1 MQELRGHDDLVN
13 WRRATLEGKL
23 HLEKKFTI
31 GIVAAAQSDDA
42 DAVEQHGRRVEA
54 DNQIGETMW
63 QIGHV
68 AHAAQIVPAFLPVR
82 RDPR

>member
-31 GIVAAAQSDDA
+31 GIVGDVVAAQSDDA
-42 DAVEQHGRRVEA
+42 DAVEQHGRRVQA
-54 DNQIGETMW
+54 DNQIGETM
-63 QIGHV
+63 
-68 AHAAQIVPAFLPVR
+68 
-82 RDPR
+82 

>member
-31 GIVAAAQSDDA
+31 GIVGAAQSDDA
-42 DAVEQHGRRVEA
+42 DAVEQHGRRVQA

-63 QIGHV
+63 QIR
-68 AHAAQIVPAFLPVR
+68 HAAHVVQIIPAFPPVR
-82 RDPR
+82 RDAR